1 MGRRVPGSRDAVHRV
16 VETHDP
22 VDPHEDSRRRRYG
35 SQAKGIRVPYE
46 GGVVSVTI

>member
-1 MGRRVPGSRDAVHRV
+1 MGGRDAVCRVAVHRV